1 MAFFHI
7 YKIITYNLLGDVML
21 KRMSIRKIIVASF
34 TLMVLFVFYLIPSSK
49 DEYELDLKTSGVEY
63 VYPNNFAVI
72 YLLDSNDYV
81 ARTLI
86 TSCNCEGKDKAVDL
100 LEGLIIDGKKS
111 NIIPNGFRSII
122 PSGTSINNI
131 VLEDGVLTI
140 DFSSELLEVKSEYEE
155 KMIES
160 IIFTLTSIQGIDKV
174 IIKVEGKI
182 LERLPYSKKI
192 IPTVLDKDY
201 GINKSYELVS
211 VNDIESYTLYY
222 VNSYNDNY
230 YYVPVTKYVNNNSQ
244 DKIKVIIEEL
254 STSPVYESSLM
265 SFLNVSTKLLNYE
278 IVDNTLKL
286 NFNNMILND
295 VTSNNILEEVVYTV
309 GLSMSDNLDVE
320 EVVFMVENEEIYKF
334 LPKTIE

>member
-1 MAFFHI
+1 M
-7 YKIITYNLLGDVML
+7 LML

-34 TLMVLFVFYLIPSSK
+34 TLVILLVLYLVPINT
-49 DEYELDLKTSGVEY
+49 EENELELKTDGIEY
-63 VYPNNFAVI
+63 VYPNNLAVI
-72 YLLDSNDYV
+72 YLLDSDDYV

-86 TSCNCEGKDKAVDL
+86 TSCNCEGKDKAKDL

-122 PSGTSINNI
+122 PSGTSINDI
-131 VLEDGVLTI
+131 VLDNKVLTI
-140 DFSSELLEVKSEYEE
+140 DFSKELLEVKNEYEE

-160 IIFTLTSIQGIDKV
+160 IIFTLTNIEGIDKV
-174 IIKVEGKI
+174 IIKVEGEV

-192 IPTVLDKDY
+192 LPTVLDKDY

-211 VNDIESYTLYY
+211 INDIDSYTLYY

-230 YYVPVTKYVNNNSQ
+230 YYVPVTKYVNNNDQ

-286 NFNNMILND
+286 NFNNMILED
-295 VTSNNILEEVVYTV
+295 VTSSNILEEVVYTI
-309 GLSMSDNLDVE
+309 GLSMSDNLNVE
-320 EVVFMVENEEIYKF
+320 EVVFLVENEEIYKF
-334 LPKTIE
+334 LTKTIE

>member
-1 MAFFHI
+1 
-7 YKIITYNLLGDVML
+7 ML

-34 TLMVLFVFYLIPSSK
+34 TLLILFIFYLIPVGK
-49 DEYELDLKTSGVEY
+49 DDYEIELKTDGIEY
-63 VYPNNFAVI
+63 VYPNNLAVI

-86 TSCNCEGKDKAVDL
+86 TSCNCEVKEKAVDL

-111 NIIPNGFRSII
+111 NIIPNGFRSVI
-122 PSGTSINNI
+122 PSGTSVNNV
-131 VLEDGVLTI
+131 VLEEGVLTI
-140 DFSSELLEVKSEYEE
+140 DFSSELLEINSDFEE

-160 IIFTLTSIQGIDKV
+160 IIFTLTSIDGIDKV

-182 LERLPYSKKI
+182 LERLPYSKKM

-201 GINKSYELVS
+201 GINKSYELVNF
-211 VNDIESYTLYY
+211 NDVESYTLYY

-230 YYVPVTKYVNNNSQ
+230 YYVPVTKYVNNSSQ

-265 SFLNVSTKLLNYE
+265 SFLNVSTKLLDYE
-278 IVDNTLKL
+278 INDNTLKL

>member
-1 MAFFHI
+1 
-7 YKIITYNLLGDVML
+7 ML
-21 KRMSIRKIIVASF
+21 KAMSIRKIVVASF
-34 TLMVLFVFYLIPSSK
+34 TLVILLVLYLIPINK
-49 DEYELDLKTSGVEY
+49 EENELELKTDGIEY
-63 VYPNNFAVI
+63 VYPNNLAVI
-72 YLLDSNDYV
+72 YLLDSNNYV

-86 TSCNCEGKDKAVDL
+86 TSCNCEGEEKAKDLV
-100 LEGLIIDGKKS
+100 EGLIIDGKKS

-122 PSGTSINNI
+122 PSGTSINNVI
-131 VLEDGVLTI
+131 LEDKILTI
-140 DFSSELLEVKSEYEE
+140 DFSKELLEVKSDYEE

-160 IIFTLTSIQGIDKV
+160 IIFTLTNIEGIDKV
-174 IIKVEGKI
+174 IVKVDGEVLDK
-182 LERLPYSKKI
+182 LPYSKKI
-192 IPTVLDKDY
+192 LPTVLDKDY

-211 VNDIESYTLYY
+211 INDIDSYTLYY

-230 YYVPVTKYVNNNSQ
+230 YYVPVTKYVNNNEQ

-295 VTSNNILEEVVYTV
+295 VTSNNILEEVVYTI

-320 EVVFMVENEEIYKF
+320 EVVFLVENEEIYKF
-334 LPKTIE
+334 LTKTIE

>member
-1 MAFFHI
+1 
-7 YKIITYNLLGDVML
+7 
-21 KRMSIRKIIVASF
+21 
-34 TLMVLFVFYLIPSSK
+34 
-49 DEYELDLKTSGVEY
+49 
-63 VYPNNFAVI
+63 
-72 YLLDSNDYV
+72 LDSNDYV

-86 TSCNCEGKDKAVDL
+86 TSCNCETEEKAKDL

-122 PSGTSINNI
+122 PSGTSINDI
-131 VLEDGVLTI
+131 SLEEGVLTI
-140 DFSSELLEVKSEYEE
+140 DFSKELLEVKSNFEE

-160 IIFTLTSIQGIDKV
+160 IIYTLTSIEGIDKV
-174 IIKVEGKI
+174 NIKVEGKQ

-192 IPTVLDKDY
+192 IPTILDKDY

-211 VNDIESYTLYY
+211 INDIESYTLYY

-230 YYVPVTKYVNNNSQ
+230 YYVPVTKYINNNSQ

-278 IVDNTLKL
+278 IIDNTLKL

-295 VTSNNILEEVVYTV
+295 ITSNNILEEVVYTV
-309 GLSMSDNLDVE
+309 GLSMSDNLGVE
-320 EVVFMVENEEIYKF
+320 EIVFLVENEEIYKF

>member
-1 MAFFHI
+1 
-7 YKIITYNLLGDVML
+7 ML
-21 KRMSIRKIIVASF
+21 KKMSIRKIMIASF
-34 TLMVLFVFYLIPSSK
+34 TLLILLVLYLVPVSNDSN
-49 DEYELDLKTSGVEY
+49 ELNLKTDSIEY
-63 VYPNNFAVI
+63 VYPNNLAVI

-86 TSCNCEGKDKAVDL
+86 TSCNCEVKDKAKDL

-122 PSGTSINNI
+122 PSGTSINDI
-131 VLEDGVLTI
+131 VLKDGVLTI
-140 DFSSELLEVKSEYEE
+140 DFSSELLEVKSGYEE

-160 IIFTLTSIQGIDKV
+160 IIFTLTSIDGIDKV
-174 IIKVEGKI
+174 IIKVEGKP
-182 LERLPYSKKI
+182 LEKLPYSNKLL
-192 IPTVLDKDY
+192 PTVLDKDY

-211 VNDIESYTLYY
+211 INDIESYTLYY

-230 YYVPVTKYVNNNSQ
+230 YYVPVTKYVNSNEQ

-265 SFLNVSTKLLNYE
+265 SFLNVSAKLLNYE

-295 VTSNNILEEVVYTV
+295 ITSNNILEEVVYTV
-309 GLSMSDNLDVE
+309 GLSMSDNFNV
-320 EVVFMVENEEIYKF
+320 
-334 LPKTIE
+334 